1 LADIRENPIMRGLIL
16 PALSGWQRSGIAQE
30 MQRLQPVVRSM
41 MTALVSSLLETP
53 ADPGDLK
60 LARIAAIKKFVRKNF
75 RNPALTVDEVV
86 AYSFLSRRALYYL
99 FEDEGLQVSG
109 HIRALRT
116 LEALELFAEAT
127 AWKRSLTDIAG
138 ASGFTGLQA
147 MRRAIRE
154 FTGLSLRDA
163 QEKPDLLRV
172 RSAELRKLTEL

>member
-1 LADIRENPIMRGLIL
+1 
-16 PALSGWQRSGIAQE
+16 
-30 MQRLQPVVRSM
+30 V
-41 MTALVSSLLETP
+41 VSSLLETP
-53 ADPGDLK
+53 ADPCDLK

-116 LEALELFAEAT
+116 LEALELLAEAT

-138 ASGFTGLQA
+138 ADGSTSLQA
-147 MRRAIRE
+147 RRRAARE
-154 FTGLSLRDA
+154 SGLSLTEA
-163 QEKPDLLRV
+163 PENPDLLRI
-172 RSAELRKLTEL
+172 RAAELRKLTEP